1 VSRDAARPGIVD
13 PGGQAERTRL
23 SWNRTG
29 LALAVIAAL
38 LIRDDSGSLL
48 ARSPALLML
57 VVSLG
62 CFFYANRR
70 YQAINSAVRE
80 GRSLSGQTQIRLFS
94 LVALAPPVIGL
105 IAILF

>member
-1 VSRDAARPGIVD
+1 
-13 PGGQAERTRL
+13 
-23 SWNRTG
+23 

-38 LIRDDSGSLL
+38 LIRDDSDSLL

-57 VVSLG
+57 VVALG

-70 YQAINSAVRE
+70 YQAINSAVRD
-80 GRSLSGQTQIRLFS
+80 GRSPLGHAPVRLFS

-105 IAILF
+105 LAILF